1 MKDEFKRAQILLEAF
16 PYIKEFQG
24 RTVVIKYGGSAM
36 TNPRAK
42 EAFIQDVVLLK
53 YVGMKPVIV
62 HGGGPEINKLMSR
75 LGMKPVFKNGLRVTD
90 EATMEIVE
98 MVLVGKL
105 NKDIVTWINLHGG
118 KSIGLC
124 GKDAATLVA
133 ERETRYGDIGYV
145 GKIVHVNTEVVDLL
159 LDADYIPVIAPVAV
173 GENGATYNVNADTAA
188 AKIAENMKAEKLIL
202 LTDVDGVMK
211 DGKLISLM
219 NLEEAKNFIEE
230 KVVEGGMIPKLQC
243 AISALE
249 AGVRSVH
256 IINGGIEHALIL
268 EIFSDEGIGTMVVER
283 R

>member
-16 PYIKEFQG
+16 PYIKEFHG

-62 HGGGPEINKLMSR
+62 HGGGPEINKLMSK

-90 EATMEIVE
+90 EATMEVVE

-145 GKIVHVNTEVVDLL
+145 GKIVHVNTEVVNLL

>member
-16 PYIKEFQG
+16 PYIKEFHG

-90 EATMEIVE
+90 EATMEVVE

>member
-16 PYIKEFQG
+16 PYIKEFHG